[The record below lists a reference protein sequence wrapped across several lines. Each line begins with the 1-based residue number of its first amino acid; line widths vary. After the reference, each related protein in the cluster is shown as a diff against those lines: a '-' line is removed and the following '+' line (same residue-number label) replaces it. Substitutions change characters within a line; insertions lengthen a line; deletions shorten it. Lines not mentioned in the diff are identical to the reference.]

1 MIGTIFDIKR
11 FAVHDGP
18 GIRTTVF
25 LKGCPLQCWWC
36 HNPEGISPK
45 PEKFQKEITLDGKV
59 FKTEEIIGR
68 EISVDALMEEIGK
81 DKVFFEE
88 SGGGVT
94 FSGGEPLMQAGFLLQ
109 VLKKCKEENL
119 HTVVDT
125 SGYGKQEYLN
135 SILPYTDLF
144 LFDLKL
150 MDSTAHER
158 FTGVDNRQILENL
171 DFLIEKKASIIVRFP
186 VIPGV
191 NDTPENIEAMKAFLG
206 ERKEL
211 RQLHLLL
218 FHKMAERKY
227 VRCGMS
233 ERTKQIEF
241 ADDTNREDLKA
252 VFEGLGIKVKVGG

>member
-1 MIGTIFDIKR
+1 MKGTIFDIKR

-36 HNPEGISPK
+36 HNPEGISPQL
-45 PEKFQKEITLDGKV
+45 EKFQKEITLDGKV

-68 EISVDALMEEIGK
+68 EISVDALMEEIIK

-109 VLKKCKEENL
+109 VLKKCKAENL

-125 SGYGKQEYLN
+125 SGYGKQEDLKA
-135 SILPYTDLF
+135 ILPYTDLF

-150 MDSTAHER
+150 MDPTAHKN
-158 FTGVDNRQILENL
+158 FTGVDNQQILANL
-171 DFLIEKKASIIVRFP
+171 DFLIQQKAQVIVRFP
-186 VIPGV
+186 VVPRI
-191 NDTPENIEAMKAFLG
+191 NDTKENLSAMKKFISA
-206 ERKEL
+206 RKEL
-211 RQLHLLL
+211 KEIHLLP
-218 FHKMAERKY
+218 FHNMAKSKYERF
-227 VRCGMS
+227 GLHDNFQDIELITHFDIEAIS
-233 ERTKQIEF
+233 EYFMKEVLQ
-241 ADDTNREDLKA
+241 
-252 VFEGLGIKVKVGG
+252 VKIGG